1 MMNTKYSQEKS
12 LWQQHGKWV
21 ITLFAI
27 FLLAYGGMQFYG
39 HYQSKRAL
47 KASVVYDKL
56 LSLSQKP
63 DKTEAIQEATT
74 IIDQYARTP
83 YAPMAALLLAKFAFE
98 DNNIDATKT
107 HLNFAIKAD
116 SPVQPIARVR
126 LARVLADQ
134 KKPEEALA
142 ILTQKKIPEGFVPMF
157 EETKGDIYLMQNDK
171 EKAQK
176 AYQAAIEAAPPGVP
190 VTRLQL
196 KQADLGKPVDS
207 VKNSAK

>member
-1 MMNTKYSQEKS
+1 MIEMKYSQNKS

-21 ITLFAI
+21 ISLFVL
-27 FLLAYGGMQFYG
+27 FLLVYGMMQFYG

-47 KASVVYDKL
+47 KASIVYDKL
-56 LSLSQKP
+56 LSLSQKQ
-63 DKTEAIQEATT
+63 DKTEAIQEATA
-74 IIDQYARTP
+74 IIEQYAKTP

-134 KKPEEALA
+134 KKPEEALVV
-142 ILTQKKIPEGFVPMF
+142 LTQKKIPEGFIPMF
-157 EETKGDIYLMQNDK
+157 EETKGDIFLMQNDK

-196 KQADLGKPVDS
+196 KQADLGKSVDS
-207 VKNSAK
+207 VK